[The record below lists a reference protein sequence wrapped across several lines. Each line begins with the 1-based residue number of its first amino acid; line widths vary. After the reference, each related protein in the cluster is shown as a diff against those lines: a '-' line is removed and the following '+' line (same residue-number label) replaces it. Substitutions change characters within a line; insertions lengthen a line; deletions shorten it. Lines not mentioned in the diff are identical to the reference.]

1 MRLYIWNRVCEIVF
15 MRVWEQVCKRVWE
28 SECPFECEWR
38 ERLCVECLGF
48 GGKQSV
54 PANFPSL
61 LDSKRKTLRQ
71 KEHTHSWWRKP
82 LASNPVLWYRLR
94 GIVEVLS
101 QEDGC
106 LVTMSGFA
114 ITEVEWALLF
124 CVVLWCC
131 RSWRQELLG
140 VNLMWV
146 LPELE
151 DWIPLM
157 IISS

>member
-54 PANFPSL
+54 PANFPSF

-82 LASNPVLWYRLR
+82 LTSNPVLWYSLR
-94 GIVEVLS
+94 GISRSSITGRWVLGDN
-101 QEDGC
+101 EWVCHHGG
-106 LVTMSGFA
+106 V
-114 ITEVEWALLF
+114 WALLF

-140 VNLMWV
+140 INLMWV
-146 LPELE
+146 LAELE
-151 DWIPLM
+151 DWILWW
-157 IISS
+157 